1 MLRRIVTT
9 ATASAAALTALT
21 AFAGASVAAAHPL
34 LPPLPLPPLLGGE
47 LAGEDRLTVV
57 VSETGNARTD
67 GRYELECGPAGA
79 VGGNHPA
86 ADAACDRLDELA
98 RGTED
103 PFAPV
108 DRGVF
113 CTQQAGGP
121 ATARVTGVWQGHRV
135 DASFS
140 RQNGCEIH
148 RWNNLTPVLPSA
160 GA

>member
-1 MLRRIVTT
+1 MLRRIALT
-9 ATASAAALTALT
+9 ATASAAAVA
-21 AFAGASVAAAHPL
+21 AFAGVATAAPVSL
-34 LPPLPLPPLLGGE
+34 LPVPLPPLLGE
-47 LAGEDRLTVV
+47 AEDRLTVV

-67 GRYELECGPAGA
+67 GRYELECGPAGPEGTP
-79 VGGNHPA
+79 GGTHPA
-86 ADAACDRLDELA
+86 AEGACARLDELA
-98 RGTED
+98 REGAD

-108 DRGVF
+108 DRDVF

-121 ATARVTGVWQGHRV
+121 ATARVTGTWQGRPV
-135 DASFS
+135 DAVFS